1 MLATTF
7 ILLLSVVFLIRS
19 RLPAELILLIAV
31 ACLLLLDV
39 INVQQA
45 LGGLANEGLATV
57 ALLYIIAAALV
68 RTGVVSAL
76 IHPLMGRADSLS
88 KAQMRLMIPVAFL
101 SSLLNNTPVVA
112 MLIPAIAEW
121 TKRHNLS
128 PSHFMIPLSYAAIV
142 GGTCTLV
149 GTSTNLVING
159 KLMELSSGTGSGF
172 AGDKGLGLFELAWV
186 GIPIVL
192 VTVFFVVLTSRW
204 LLPKRDDQKNPFD
217 DNRQYMVAMEVEA
230 FSSLAGQTIEEAG
243 LRNLPGLYLVE
254 IQRRD
259 SVLPAVSPTE
269 VLFSEDILLFAGD
282 IGSVVDLKRFRGLR
296 LAEEQAKK
304 LDGEHHQRC
313 LVEVAVSSRFPS
325 LGKTVK
331 ESQFRNKFGAAIIAV
346 AREGE
351 VLKQR
356 IGDIVLRPG
365 DSLLLEADADFHERQ
380 KYNNAFLMVSQV
392 ANSESFNSGKA
403 GFSLMGIVL
412 LLGLVMF
419 ADWPMFKAAVAA
431 AGFVLLT
438 GCLSLSDVRNAV
450 KYDVLLV
457 IAASLAL
464 GEAVKTSGLA
474 QLAAEQMIAM
484 ASGSPSLTLAAIFI
498 VTATLSALIS
508 NLAAAVV
515 IYPIALVS
523 AVTLGVDP
531 TPFAI
536 IIMIAASA
544 SFATPIGYQTNLM
557 VYGPGNYRFMD
568 FVRIGGPLTI
578 LIGIVSL
585 ILVPIIWPFEL

>member
-1 MLATTF
+1 MIATAL
-7 ILLLSVVFLIRS
+7 ILLLSVFFLIRS
-19 RLPAELILLIAV
+19 RLPAELILLVAV
-31 ACLLLLDV
+31 AGLLLLDV
-39 INVQQA
+39 ISVQQA
-45 LGGLANEGLATV
+45 LAGLANEGLATV
-57 ALLYIIAAALV
+57 VLLYIIAAALV

-76 IHPLMGRADSLS
+76 IHPLMGRV
-88 KAQMRLMIPVAFL
+88 KTMGTAQTRLMLPVAFL

-121 TKRHNLS
+121 TKRHHLS
-128 PSHFMIPLSYAAIV
+128 PSYFMIPLSYAAIV

-159 KLMELSSGTGSGF
+159 KLMELSSDVGSGLS
-172 AGDKGLGLFELAWV
+172 DHKGLGLFELAWV
-186 GIPIVL
+186 GIPIVFL
-192 VTVFFVVLTSRW
+192 TVAFVVLTSRW
-204 LLPKRDDQKNPFD
+204 LLPKRDNQPNPFD

-230 FSSLAGQTIEEAG
+230 FSTLAGQTIEEAG

-259 SVLPAVSPTE
+259 TILPAVSPTE
-269 VLFSEDILLFAGD
+269 VLCSEDVLLFAGD

-304 LDGEHHQRC
+304 LDGEHHQRS
-313 LVEVAVSSRFPS
+313 LVEVAVSSRFPH

-331 ESQFRNKFGAAIIAV
+331 ESQFRNHFGAAIIAV

-380 KYNNAFLMVSQV
+380 KYNNAFLVVSQV
-392 ANSESFNSGKA
+392 ANSESFNSSKA
-403 GFSLMGIVL
+403 GFSLMGIML
-412 LLGLVMF
+412 LVGLVIF
-419 ADWPMFKAAVAA
+419 ANWPMFKAAVAA
-431 AGFVLLT
+431 AGFVLVA

-464 GEAVKTSGLA
+464 GEAVKVSGLA
-474 QLAAEQMIAM
+474 QLAAEQMVSL
-484 ASGSPSLTLAAIFI
+484 ASGSPWLTLAAIFF
-498 VTATLSALIS
+498 VTSTLSALIS

-523 AVTLGVDP
+523 AITLGVNP

-568 FVRIGGPLTI
+568 FVRIGGPLTVFV
-578 LIGIVSL
+578 GVVSL
-585 ILVPIIWPFEL
+585 ILVPIIWPF